1 MSSSSSSALTGCSTC
16 SRAALFLLSTS
27 SRLSRS
33 KCSRYLTGK
42 GPQHPS
48 QSLATNSFLQTSSL
62 ASQSALPQISI
73 VQQRAFPKFRP
84 EKAKRS
90 PGSAE
95 GKIVARSTSFPC
107 ALAARG
113 EPWYPSP
120 PPSPVSSLHQQQPAF
135 PQRSDFRVG
144 GETWARAPRPL
155 SPIWV
160 IASRAQPLGRLL
172 VEPADVMG
180 HRLPVRGVGLL
191 LPPLS
196 APAAAVGTGSQP
208 ILKPCGEEPVT
219 PVLASS
225 QGPKDPLPGRPGSS
239 PHYRTSFE
247 TRPSHLLCPGPSRMC
262 VGGGTPPPGIC
273 GDGAPSE
280 LEGFPSPNSPSFP
293 TPSRGRGLG

>member
-1 MSSSSSSALTGCSTC
+1 MQPVSNREGTTASIAILGHKLFSPDFKSRFSVGPPPNLFRATTGLPQVSSRKSQTL
-16 SRAALFLLSTS
+16 SRLCGREDCGPLHKLLLRPRGPLRTVASQPSPHLQFQASTS
-27 SRLSRS
+27 SSLLS
-33 KCSRYLTGK
+33 
-42 GPQHPS
+42 
-48 QSLATNSFLQTSSL
+48 
-62 ASQSALPQISI
+62 
-73 VQQRAFPKFRP
+73 
-84 EKAKRS
+84 
-90 PGSAE
+90 
-95 GKIVARSTSFPC
+95 
-107 ALAARG
+107 
-113 EPWYPSP
+113 
-120 PPSPVSSLHQQQPAF
+120 

-239 PHYRTSFE
+239 PHHHTSFE
-247 TRPSHLLCPGPSRMC
+247 TGPSHLLCPGPSRMC
-262 VGGGTPPPGIC
+262 VGGGTPPPPGIC
-273 GDGAPSE
+273 GDGAPLE

-293 TPSRGRGLG
+293 TPSRCRGLG